1 MLGASVSAL
10 TKKRILRKN
19 SLGSSGSKSVS
30 RTPDF
35 FLERLILS
43 ESNYLS
49 GKTLPQQNF
58 HQVLTTDPR
67 IFDQFGVHANWC
79 KARHGVDFIQ

>member
-10 TKKRILRKN
+10 TKKRILRK
-19 SLGSSGSKSVS
+19 SSMGSSGSRSVS
-30 RTPDF
+30 WAPDF
-35 FLERLILS
+35 FLERLIIS
-43 ESNYLS
+43 GSKYLS

-67 IFDQFGVHANWC
+67 IFDQFGVHANWR

>member
-1 MLGASVSAL
+1 MEHLCRLNLKEDTQNRFIWLKVFQL
-10 TKKRILRKN
+10 DPLI
-19 SLGSSGSKSVS
+19 
-30 RTPDF
+30 F
-35 FLERLILS
+35 FLERLIFS